1 MIALIWRAL
10 IRDIKIARAQRK
22 LERLIIARRNSYE
35 VIDFTKRRE
44 AAPKGKRRGMA

>member
-22 LERLIIARRNSYE
+22 LERLIRARRQSFECESY
-35 VIDFTKRRE
+35 RRNR
-44 AAPKGKRRGMA
+44 AAQKGRVA